1 MDTIQTTNG
10 SCPVCGKNIPGYN
23 ASASYNGSPIR
34 TCGRC
39 GNIYLDRRYH
49 ELAAENIPENELKV
63 SKGLKIFALG
73 LALLLFSGGFTLYTI
88 YFSGYYYM
96 KVMIII
102 VMSVV
107 IMIFG
112 IVDMIRT
119 ATGAKLRKLEKERT
133 ESEQR
138 LMNRDYARQLA
149 ELGYNVPDRY
159 L

>member
-1 MDTIQTTNG
+1 MDTIQATNG

-23 ASASYNGSPIR
+23 ANARYNGSPIR

-39 GNIYLDRRYH
+39 NNLYLDRRYH
-49 ELAAENIPENELKV
+49 EPAAENIPESELSV

-73 LALLLFSGGFTLYTI
+73 LVFLLLSGGFTLCTI
-88 YFSGYYYM
+88 YFSGYYYVKM
-96 KVMIII
+96 LIII

-112 IVDMIRT
+112 IADMIRT
-119 ATGAKLRKLEKERT
+119 ATGAKLRKLEKERA

-138 LMNRDYARQLA
+138 LMNRDYARQLS
-149 ELGYNVPDRY
+149 ELGYDIPDKY

>member
-1 MDTIQTTNG
+1 METIQTTSG
-10 SCPVCGKNIPGYN
+10 SCPVCGKKIPGYN

-34 TCGRC
+34 TCAHC
-39 GNIYLDRRYH
+39 QNPYLDRRYH
-49 ELAAENIPENELKV
+49 ELAAENLPDNELSV
-63 SKGLKIFALG
+63 SNGLKIFALG
-73 LALLLFSGGFTLYTI
+73 LVFLLLSGGFTICTI
-88 YFSGYYYM
+88 YFSERYYP
-96 KVMIII
+96 KMIII
-102 VMSVV
+102 MVMSVV
-107 IMIFG
+107 IMVFG

-119 ATGAKLRKLEKERT
+119 ASGAKLKKLERERA

>member
-10 SCPVCGKNIPGYN
+10 SCPVCGKKISGYN

-39 GNIYLDRRYH
+39 NNLYLDRRYH
-49 ELAAENIPENELKV
+49 ELAAENLPENELKV
-63 SKGLKIFALG
+63 SNGLKIFALG
-73 LALLLFSGGFTLYTI
+73 LVFLLLSGIFTLCTI

-96 KVMIII
+96 KMIII
-102 VMSVV
+102 MVMSAV

-119 ATGAKLRKLEKERT
+119 ASGAKLRKLERERA

-138 LMNRDYARQLA
+138 LMNREYARQLA